1 MMKNKGHIEL
11 ITGLDIG
18 STAIRLAVGQLSITE
33 GSEPLLQIIGA
44 IEVPSVGIQKGNITS
59 IDETVSSV
67 SSALENAE
75 KMVGVPLEHVWV
87 GVSGANIL
95 CQDSKGVVAIA
106 RTDGEIT
113 EEDVARAVEAAKTIA
128 SPLNYEILHVLPR
141 SYAVDGQTGVKDP
154 VGMTGIRLEVDT
166 KIIYGLTAHIKNIKK
181 TIYRTGVDIDD
192 FVLSIIASGDVII
205 GSKQKELG
213 TVIVNMGGSTTSM
226 VVYEEGDIIHMAVL
240 PIGSAHITN
249 DLALGLKTSID
260 IAEKIKIQY
269 GQCISKGV
277 SKKDIIDFSETGSGV
292 TDAVSR
298 YYISQIIEARVTEIM
313 EKIDAELQKINRSGL
328 LPAGAQF
335 IGGGSKIKGL
345 VELAKQELHLPA
357 ALGYP
362 VGIQSISDKV
372 NDIAFVPVIGLV
384 KWGADLYTHGRKTRS
399 AINIGGKVMDRLQ
412 KIFKSLVP

>member
-18 STAIRLAVGQLSITE
+18 STAIRLAVGQLTITE
-33 GSEPLLQIIGA
+33 GTEPQLQIIGA

-67 SSALENAE
+67 SSALESAE

-166 KIIYGLTAHIKNIKK
+166 KIIYGLTSHIKNITK

-192 FVLSIIASGDVII
+192 FVLSIIASGEVII

-213 TVIVNMGGSTTSM
+213 TVIVNIGGSTTSM

-277 SKKDIIDFSETGSGV
+277 SKKDIIDFSETDSEI
-292 TDAVSR
+292 TEAVSR

-313 EKIDAELQKINRSGL
+313 EKIDAELQKVKRSGL
-328 LPAGAQF
+328 LPAGVQF

-357 ALGYP
+357 TLGYSI
-362 VGIQSISDKV
+362 GMQSISDKI
-372 NDIAFVPVIGLV
+372 NDISFVPVIGLV
-384 KWGADLYTHGRKTRS
+384 KWGASMYSQGRNKRS
-399 AINIGGKVMDRLQ
+399 SINIGGKIMDKIQ

>member
-1 MMKNKGHIEL
+1 MLKNKGRVEL

-18 STAIRLAVGQLSITE
+18 STAIRLAVGQLTVSDS
-33 GSEPLLQIIGA
+33 GEPQLQIIGA
-44 IEVPSVGIQKGNITS
+44 VETPSDGIQKGNITS

-67 SSALENAE
+67 SSALEHAE

-87 GVSGANIL
+87 GVSGANTL

-141 SYAVDGQTGVKDP
+141 SYAVDGQIGVKDP
-154 VGMTGIRLEVDT
+154 VGMTGIRLEVDA
-166 KIIYGLTAHIKNIKK
+166 KIIYGLTAHIKNLTK

-192 FVLSIIASGDVII
+192 FVLSVIASGDVII

-213 TVIVNMGGSTTSM
+213 TVIVNIGGSTTSL

-269 GQCISKGV
+269 GQCVSKGV
-277 SKKDIIDFSETGSGV
+277 SKKDIIDFSAEGSEV
-292 TDAVSR
+292 TEAVSR
-298 YYISQIIEARVTEIM
+298 YYISQIIEARATEIM
-313 EKIDAELQKINRSGL
+313 EKIDAELQKIHRSGL

-335 IGGGSKIKGL
+335 IGGGAKIRGL
-345 VELAKQELHLPA
+345 VELAKQELHLPS
-357 ALGYP
+357 ALGYS
-362 VGIQSISDKV
+362 VGIQSISDKI
-372 NDIAFVPVIGLV
+372 NDISFVPAMGLV
-384 KWGADLYTHGRKTRS
+384 KWGVGMSIHGRKTRIG
-399 AINIGGKVMDRLQ
+399 ANIGGKLAEKLRG
-412 KIFKSLVP
+412 IFRSLVP